1 MYIYITNKLNEGY
14 KVGIAN
20 DIEQRQQQYT
30 TLIPNIGFE
39 AAIQTQH
46 AEEIEKSFKLR
57 FQDYRIVNRTS
68 SKMMKSEVYKIKINY
83 LKMHLVHCLHR
94 FCNAVVLEDNHLA
107 FSKNVYLKNQINIY
121 LSNYYLLNKLNKFIY
136 FTNLNNNPLSL
147 KLKIGEITGS
157 SALFNGDD
165 FKGQTVKLKFK
176 KFNKNNFKQFID
188 LFSKYYGKKIQLD
201 FEDAVDKLNIDE
213 DEKTFEGY
221 YLTKNIY
228 ISPYESAFSYVSG
241 LWFENLINFN
251 ILRPYNI
258 EKLRNEPYA
267 KGSLAYLKLF
277 NYPYPIKNK
286 MEL

>member
-14 KVGIAN
+14 KVGVAN

-46 AEEIEKSFKLR
+46 AEEIEKSFKHR

-83 LKMHLVHCLHR
+83 LKMHLIHCLHR
-94 FCNAVVLEDNHLA
+94 FCKAVVLEDNHLA
-107 FSKNVYLKNQINIY
+107 FSKNVYLKNQVNIY

-136 FTNLNNNPLSL
+136 FTKLNNNPLYL

-201 FEDAVDKLNIDE
+201 FDDAVDKLNIDE
-213 DEKTFEGY
+213 VEKTFEGY

-258 EKLRNEPYA
+258 EKLRNEPYSN
-267 KGSLAYLKLF
+267 GSLAYLKLF